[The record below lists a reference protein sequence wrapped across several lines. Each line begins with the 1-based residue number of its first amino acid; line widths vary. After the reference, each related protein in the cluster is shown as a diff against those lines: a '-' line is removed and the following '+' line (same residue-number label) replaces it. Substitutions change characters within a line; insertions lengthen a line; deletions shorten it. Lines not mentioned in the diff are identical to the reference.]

1 MRNVSLKNCKE
12 TPILRNMKGM
22 VKAELSLCLA
32 YTRKIVLRT
41 GGIAPRILILVD
53 MQVGCHFHAPGH
65 FTIRLN
71 LQLI

>member
-12 TPILRNMKGM
+12 NTFLRDMKGK
-22 VKAELSLCLA
+22 VKAQLSLCLV

-41 GGIAPRILILVD
+41 GCIAPRVLILVN
-53 MQVGCHFHAPGH
+53 MQVGCQFHAPGH
-65 FTIRLN
+65 FTTRLN